1 MDKEQLRELIDFA
14 EKLAGDA
21 GKITLK
27 YFKSGVQVELKQD
40 RTPVTIA
47 DRETE
52 QYIRNQITD
61 RYPDHSV
68 VGEEHGAANKSSEW
82 KWIIDPIDGTKAFIH
97 GIPLYT
103 VLIGL
108 VLNDVPVAGIIH
120 NPVLE
125 ETVAAG
131 TGLGCT
137 LNGSPCK
144 VSTQRRFSESKIH
157 ATDAAHLYT
166 RYPDFTRRLLS
177 SCGSLRTWADGYGYL
192 LVASGRADGMLD
204 PIMSLWDI
212 APLKPVI
219 KEAGGVFT
227 SITGKDENLGTSA
240 AAGNPFIHAEI
251 LKCHEE
257 S

>member
-1 MDKEQLRELIDFA
+1 MDRDQLQEYLHFA
-14 EKLAGDA
+14 ETLAYQA

-27 YFKSGVQVELKQD
+27 YFKSGVPVEMKKD
-40 RTPVTIA
+40 HTPVTVA

-52 QYIRNQITD
+52 QYIRSKISEQ
-61 RYPDHSV
+61 YPDHSV
-68 VGEEHGAANKSSEW
+68 VGEEHGEANKQSEW

-108 VLNDVPVAGIIH
+108 VFDEIPAAGVIH

-137 LNGSPCK
+137 LNGTPCR
-144 VSTQRRFSESKIH
+144 VSNQRDFTEAKIH
-157 ATDAAHLYT
+157 ATDAAHLYI
-166 RYPDFTRRLLS
+166 RYPEFTRKLLS

-192 LVASGRADGMLD
+192 LVATGRAEGMLD

-219 KEAGGVFT
+219 TEAGGVFT

-251 LKCHEE
+251 IKCHQE